1 MMANPCRSDDDQE
14 DVWEALNEEVIVAH
28 EAESPIAYDRDY
40 LEYLDDDEV
49 EAEMDDDEEDMG
61 DEGPKQARKIKRL
74 KWRVIRDAILP
85 EPEEFKPFTFDV
97 GEALGTRFKDTGLQV
112 IVKMASIE
120 LTPEK
125 PDFPVGGWHVRTR
138 STPCLNTH
146 LGSPSD
152 RADKKQIEGQ
162 MNEHIVATALYY
174 LDSENVT
181 PSQLSF
187 RMSTGEEQEDLQDLV
202 GQDMYKF
209 FERIYGTGL
218 SDASDD
224 SERVQPYGSV
234 ETPEGRLLAFP
245 NVL

>member
-1 MMANPCRSDDDQE
+1 MANPCRSVDDQA
-14 DVWEALNEEVIVAH
+14 DVWEALNEEVIIAH
-28 EAESPIAYDRDY
+28 EASSPIVYDRDY

-49 EAEMDDDEEDMG
+49 EEEMDDDEEGMG
-61 DEGPKQARKIKRL
+61 DEGPKQARKILRL
-74 KWRVIRDAILP
+74 KWREIRDAILP
-85 EPEEFKPFTFDV
+85 EPEKFKPFTFDV
-97 GEALGTRFKDTGLQV
+97 GDALGARFKDTGLQV

-125 PDFPVGGWHVRTR
+125 PYFPVGGWHVRT
-138 STPCLNTH
+138 CFKH
-146 LGSPSD
+146 SPAYQGNPID

-187 RMSTGEEQEDLQDLV
+187 RMSTEEEQEELQDLV
-202 GQDMYKF
+202 GQDQYQF
-209 FERIYGTGL
+209 FERVYGTGL
-218 SDASDD
+218 SESHDAGSD
-224 SERVQPYGSV
+224 RVQPYGSV